1 MEASSY
7 DVESSDEGQRHFV
20 AELTRVRVDTKSA
33 AKLTSYHQKM
43 ARDLMDILFSMVA
56 QIDNNVSRKQNEESV
71 KLTQASVT
79 IASTAK
85 ADSSAMKA
93 LAVLSTFFLPG
104 TFISVPSSEEACH
117 RDVFTQ
123 VIHRSGIKASHLWQT
138 VVDVLVAQ

>member
-1 MEASSY
+1 
-7 DVESSDEGQRHFV
+7 
-20 AELTRVRVDTKSA
+20 
-33 AKLTSYHQKM
+33 
-43 ARDLMDILFSMVA
+43 MVA

-104 TFISVPSSEEACH
+104 TFISVCS
-117 RDVFTQ
+117 TQ
-123 VIHRSGIKASHLWQT
+123 ANECSAAQLSTYTGP
-138 VVDVLVAQ
+138 VLDEHV